1 MNFAQYFIARPI
13 STVLLTLS
21 LLAIGIVGY
30 AALPVNALP
39 KMEFPTINVRAN
51 LPGASPETMAAAV
64 ATPLEKQFATIAGVK
79 NISSQSGLGSTSIT
93 VTFELDRSI
102 DAAAQDIQSAIS
114 AAQRLLPRDMPS
126 PPTFRKVNPAERPI
140 FYISLVS
147 PTMPLSGVH
156 EYAENVLLPRLA
168 TINGVAQV
176 SIYGSQKY
184 AVRVRIDPQALA
196 TRSIGIDE
204 VAAAVDR
211 ANSNQPTGSVS
222 GEDRVIQLRTTG
234 QLDNAAAYRD
244 MIIAWRGGRPVK
256 LSDVATVEDSV
267 EDDKAAA
274 WTGNDRSITLAIQSQ
289 PGGNIVDIIDRI
301 RGELPG
307 IQSQLPAGINMTVLN
322 DRSESI
328 RASVSTVQFKLV
340 LVTCLVVMVIFLFLR
355 NLVATAI
362 PSIVLPLSIVGTF
375 AGMYLFDFSLDNISL
390 LALTLAVGF
399 VVDDAIVVL
408 ENIHRHIE
416 MGKSRMQA
424 ALDGTREIGFTVI
437 SMTVSLVAVF
447 IPVLFMPGIV
457 GRLFYE
463 FAVTISIAIIV
474 SGVLSLTLTPMMA
487 SRLLPEHGQEKNRKR
502 GALYRLSER
511 GFDGMLAA
519 YRGGLDWALN
529 HQRTILALTLGTVV
543 ASGLLLSSVQK
554 GFLPPEDTGLLFGRV
569 DGADDISF
577 DALIERQA
585 RVAAIIA
592 EDPDVELVTRFA
604 GTTGSTLNANSARVL
619 IRLKPS
625 TERSRTAQQIID
637 DLRPKLG
644 RVIGVNSYLIA
655 LSNFPSF
662 GGRSGRAQYQY
673 MLRGT
678 DLDELYRW
686 SDTMERN
693 MRAMGMLVD
702 VSREAQLRSP
712 QAMLE
717 IDRDRAATLGISA
730 AQIESALYSAFGNRQ
745 VSTIFGQSN
754 QYLVILE
761 VQPQYQR
768 DLSALSMLYVRSSSG
783 PLIPLDTLVQV
794 RQQVG
799 PLLVERSAQLPS
811 VTISFN
817 LTAGV
822 SLGEA
827 VDAISALEAD
837 IGLPSSVLT
846 TYEGTAQVFQ
856 ESVTGLGWLLLAA
869 LAVIYVVLGMLYES
883 YIHPLTILSGIPSA
897 GVGAL
902 LTLMIVPNQEL
913 NVISFIG
920 IIMLIG
926 IVKKNAIMMI
936 DFALDAQR
944 NEGLSPREAI
954 RDACLKR
961 FRPIM
966 MTTMA
971 AIMATLP
978 IAIAIGAGSE
988 LRQPLGLAVVGGL
1001 IVSQALTLF
1010 ITPVVYLYFERLQV
1024 WIDKPRRRKPTPADT
1039 APTPAKASPAPA
1051 E

>member
-1 MNFAQYFIARPI
+1 M
-13 STVLLTLS
+13 
-21 LLAIGIVGY
+21 
-30 AALPVNALP
+30 
-39 KMEFPTINVRAN
+39 
-51 LPGASPETMAAAV
+51 
-64 ATPLEKQFATIAGVK
+64 
-79 NISSQSGLGSTSIT
+79 
-93 VTFELDRSI
+93 
-102 DAAAQDIQSAIS
+102 
-114 AAQRLLPRDMPS
+114 
-126 PPTFRKVNPAERPI
+126 
-140 FYISLVS
+140 
-147 PTMPLSGVH
+147 H

-176 SIYGSQKY
+176 NIYGSQKY

-301 RGELPG
+301 RAELPG

-519 YRGGLDWALN
+519 YRAGLDWALN
-529 HQRTILALTLGTVV
+529 HQRTILALTLGTIV
-543 ASGLLLSSVQK
+543 ASGLLLNSVQK

-585 RVAAIIA
+585 KVAAIIA

-625 TERSRTAQQIID
+625 TERSRTAKDIID
-637 DLRPKLG
+637 DLRPKMQA
-644 RVIGVNSYLIA
+644 VIGVNSYLIA

-693 MRAMGMLVD
+693 MRGLGMLVD

-730 AQIESALYSAFGNRQ
+730 AQIENALYSAFGNRQ

-768 DLSALSMLYVRSSSG
+768 DLNALSMLYVRSASG

-978 IAIAIGAGSE
+978 IAIAVGAGSE

-1010 ITPVVYLYFERLQV
+1010 ITPVVYLYFERLQA
-1024 WIDKPRRRKPTPADT
+1024 WIDRPSRRRKSPPPDAAPA
-1039 APTPAKASPAPA
+1039 PAKASPAPA

>member
-1 MNFAQYFIARPI
+1 MNFAQYFIARPV

-21 LLAIGIVGY
+21 LLAVGIVGY

-79 NISSQSGLGSTSIT
+79 NISSQSGLGVTSIT
-93 VTFELDRSI
+93 ITFELDRSI
-102 DAAAQDIQSAIS
+102 DAAAQDVQSAIS

-140 FYISLVS
+140 FYVSLISG
-147 PTMPLSGVH
+147 TMPLSAVH
-156 EYAENVLLPRLA
+156 EYAENVMLPRLA
-168 TINGVAQV
+168 TIGGVAQV

-196 TRSIGIDE
+196 SRGIGIDE
-204 VAAAVDR
+204 VASAVDL

-222 GEDRVIQLRTTG
+222 GEDRIIQLRTTG
-234 QLDNAAAYRD
+234 QLGDATAYRD
-244 MIIAWRGGRPVK
+244 LIVAWRGGRPVK
-256 LSDVATVEDSV
+256 LSDIGTVEDSV

-274 WTGNDRSITLAIQSQ
+274 WTGPDRSITLAIQSQ
-289 PGGNIVDIIDRI
+289 PGGNIVEIIDRI
-301 RGELPG
+301 RAELPAIEG
-307 IQSQLPAGINMTVLN
+307 QLPAGISMSVLN

-328 RASVSTVQFKLV
+328 RASVATVQFKLM

-362 PSIVLPLSIVGTF
+362 PSVVLPLSIVGTF
-375 AGMYLFDFSLDNISL
+375 AGMYLFGFSLDNISL

-447 IPVLFMPGIV
+447 IPVLFMPGVV

-487 SRLLPEHGQEKNRKR
+487 SRLLREHGKEKSEKKPSR
-502 GALYRLSER
+502 LYRVSER
-511 GFDGMLAA
+511 GFEGLLAV
-519 YRGGLDWALN
+519 YRRGLDWALA
-529 HQRTILALTLGTVV
+529 HQRTMLALTFGTVV
-543 ASGLLLSSVQK
+543 ASGLLLSAVPK

-577 DALIERQA
+577 DSLIERQA

-592 EDPDVELVTRFA
+592 QDPDVELVSRFA
-604 GTTGSTLNANSARVL
+604 GVAGSTLNANSARVL
-619 IRLKPS
+619 VRLKPS
-625 TERSRTAQQIID
+625 TERERSAQDIIN
-637 DLRPKLG
+637 DLRPKLAS
-644 RVIGVNSYLIA
+644 VVGVNSYLIA
-655 LSNFPSF
+655 LSNFPNF
-662 GGRSGRAQYQY
+662 GGRFGRAQYQY

-686 SDTMERN
+686 SDTMERE
-693 MRAMGMLVD
+693 MRRMGILVD

-712 QAMLE
+712 QAILE
-717 IDRDRAATLGISA
+717 INRDRAATLGITA

-745 VSTIFGQSN
+745 VSTILGQSN

-761 VQPQYQR
+761 VLPQYQR
-768 DLSALSMLYVRSSSG
+768 DLSALSMLHVRSSSG
-783 PLIPLDTLVQV
+783 SLIPLNTLVEV

-799 PLLVERSAQLPS
+799 PLLVERSSQLPS

-817 LTAGV
+817 LSPGV
-822 SLGEA
+822 SLGQA
-827 VDAISALEAD
+827 VEQIGQLEAEV
-837 IGLPSSVLT
+837 GMPGSVLT
-846 TYEGTAQVFQ
+846 SYEGTAQV
-856 ESVTGLGWLLLAA
+856 
-869 LAVIYVVLGMLYES
+869 
-883 YIHPLTILSGIPSA
+883 
-897 GVGAL
+897 
-902 LTLMIVPNQEL
+902 
-913 NVISFIG
+913 
-920 IIMLIG
+920 
-926 IVKKNAIMMI
+926 
-936 DFALDAQR
+936 
-944 NEGLSPREAI
+944 
-954 RDACLKR
+954 
-961 FRPIM
+961 
-966 MTTMA
+966 
-971 AIMATLP
+971 
-978 IAIAIGAGSE
+978 
-988 LRQPLGLAVVGGL
+988 
-1001 IVSQALTLF
+1001 
-1010 ITPVVYLYFERLQV
+1010 
-1024 WIDKPRRRKPTPADT
+1024 
-1039 APTPAKASPAPA
+1039 
-1051 E
+1051 

>member
-1 MNFAQYFIARPI
+1 M
-13 STVLLTLS
+13 
-21 LLAIGIVGY
+21 
-30 AALPVNALP
+30 
-39 KMEFPTINVRAN
+39 
-51 LPGASPETMAAAV
+51 
-64 ATPLEKQFATIAGVK
+64 
-79 NISSQSGLGSTSIT
+79 
-93 VTFELDRSI
+93 
-102 DAAAQDIQSAIS
+102 
-114 AAQRLLPRDMPS
+114 
-126 PPTFRKVNPAERPI
+126 
-140 FYISLVS
+140 
-147 PTMPLSGVH
+147 
-156 EYAENVLLPRLA
+156 
-168 TINGVAQV
+168 
-176 SIYGSQKY
+176 
-184 AVRVRIDPQALA
+184 
-196 TRSIGIDE
+196 
-204 VAAAVDR
+204 
-211 ANSNQPTGSVS
+211 
-222 GEDRVIQLRTTG
+222 
-234 QLDNAAAYRD
+234 
-244 MIIAWRGGRPVK
+244 
-256 LSDVATVEDSV
+256 
-267 EDDKAAA
+267 
-274 WTGNDRSITLAIQSQ
+274 
-289 PGGNIVDIIDRI
+289 
-301 RGELPG
+301 
-307 IQSQLPAGINMTVLN
+307 
-322 DRSESI
+322 
-328 RASVSTVQFKLV
+328 
-340 LVTCLVVMVIFLFLR
+340 
-355 NLVATAI
+355 
-362 PSIVLPLSIVGTF
+362 
-375 AGMYLFDFSLDNISL
+375 
-390 LALTLAVGF
+390 
-399 VVDDAIVVL
+399 
-408 ENIHRHIE
+408 
-416 MGKSRMQA
+416 
-424 ALDGTREIGFTVI
+424 
-437 SMTVSLVAVF
+437 
-447 IPVLFMPGIV
+447 
-457 GRLFYE
+457 
-463 FAVTISIAIIV
+463 
-474 SGVLSLTLTPMMA
+474 
-487 SRLLPEHGQEKNRKR
+487 
-502 GALYRLSER
+502 
-511 GFDGMLAA
+511 
-519 YRGGLDWALN
+519 
-529 HQRTILALTLGTVV
+529 
-543 ASGLLLSSVQK
+543 LLSSVQK

-822 SLGEA
+822 SLGQA

>member
-1 MNFAQYFIARPI
+1 MNFAQYFIARPV

-21 LLAIGIVGY
+21 LLAVGIVGY

-79 NISSQSGLGSTSIT
+79 NISSQSGLGVTSIT
-93 VTFELDRSI
+93 ITFELDRSI
-102 DAAAQDIQSAIS
+102 DAAAQDVQSAIS

-140 FYISLVS
+140 FYVSLISG
-147 PTMPLSGVH
+147 TMPLSAVH
-156 EYAENVLLPRLA
+156 EYAENVMLPRLA
-168 TINGVAQV
+168 TIGGVAQV

-196 TRSIGIDE
+196 SRGIGIDE
-204 VAAAVDR
+204 VASAVDL

-222 GEDRVIQLRTTG
+222 GEDRIIQLRTTG
-234 QLDNAAAYRD
+234 QLGDATAYRD
-244 MIIAWRGGRPVK
+244 LIVAWRGGRPVK
-256 LSDVATVEDSV
+256 LSDIGTVEDSV

-274 WTGNDRSITLAIQSQ
+274 WTGPDRSITLAIQSQ
-289 PGGNIVDIIDRI
+289 PGGNIVEIIDRI
-301 RGELPG
+301 RAELPAIEG
-307 IQSQLPAGINMTVLN
+307 QLPAGISMSVLN

-328 RASVSTVQFKLV
+328 RASVATVQFKLM

-362 PSIVLPLSIVGTF
+362 PSVVLPLSIVGTF
-375 AGMYLFDFSLDNISL
+375 AGMYLFGFSLDNISL

-447 IPVLFMPGIV
+447 IPVLFMPGVV

-487 SRLLPEHGQEKNRKR
+487 SRLLREHGKEKGEKKP
-502 GALYRLSER
+502 GLLYRASER
-511 GFDGMLAA
+511 GFDALLAV
-519 YRGGLDWALN
+519 YRSGLDWALA
-529 HQRTILALTLGTVV
+529 HQRTMLALTFGTVV
-543 ASGLLLSSVQK
+543 ASGLLLSAVPK

-577 DALIERQA
+577 DSLIERQG

-592 EDPDVELVTRFA
+592 QDPDVELVSRFA
-604 GTTGSTLNANSARVL
+604 GVAGSTLNANSARVL
-619 IRLKPS
+619 VRLKPS
-625 TERSRTAQQIID
+625 TERNRSAQDIIN
-637 DLRPKLG
+637 DLRPKLAS
-644 RVIGVNSYLIA
+644 VIGVNSYLIA
-655 LSNFPSF
+655 LSNFPNF

-686 SDTMERN
+686 SDTMERE
-693 MRAMGMLVD
+693 MRRMGILVD

-712 QAMLE
+712 QAILE
-717 IDRDRAATLGISA
+717 IERDRAATLGITA

-745 VSTIFGQSN
+745 ISTIFGQSN

-761 VQPQYQR
+761 VLPQYQR
-768 DLSALSMLYVRSSSG
+768 DLNALSMLYVRSSSG

-817 LTAGV
+817 LSPGV
-822 SLGEA
+822 SLGAAVEA
-827 VDAISALEAD
+827 IGALEAEV
-837 IGLPSSVLT
+837 GLPSSVLT
-846 TYEGTAQVFQ
+846 SYDGTAQVFQ

-944 NEGLSPREAI
+944 NEGLSPAEAI

-978 IAIAIGAGSE
+978 IAVAVGAGSE

-1010 ITPVVYLYFERLQV
+1010 ITPVVYLYFERLQS
-1024 WIDKPRRRKPTPADT
+1024 WIDRPSRRRTERPAAAKPPVVTPA
-1039 APTPAKASPAPA
+1039 